1 MMTYQNFYHFTALKF
16 DLNES
21 AIIIFSSKIE
31 DKTTCEIVVNIII

>member
-21 AIIIFSSKIE
+21 AIFFSSKIE
-31 DKTTCEIVVNIII
+31 DKTKCEIVVNIII